1 MKQQV
6 RLWNCS
12 TLANV
17 DALSEGTGYHGDRS
31 LVRFP
36 QFSCSVS
43 TSVANFSSSS
53 SAPKESESFFAG
65 LKVNFLSQQTSP
77 R

>member
-1 MKQQV
+1 M
-6 RLWNCS
+6 
-12 TLANV
+12 
-17 DALSEGTGYHGDRS
+17 
-31 LVRFP
+31 RFP

-43 TSVANFSSSS
+43 TSVANFSSSSSSS

-77 R
+77 